1 MWLFGF
7 FFTRVTDSSGL
18 FLNLIPIMT
27 LLASFPCHQYAI
39 AVWAFSV
46 SHYLPSWH
54 PFTLLSDP
62 PWPFLTHTTT
72 CHSFPLT
79 TSNLS
84 QKTAPKPVTAF
95 TALIPILSLT
105 PPAQKYTFQHYIPLR
120 FPTTQC
126 FWQQNDLSHRIL
138 HPWSPH
144 AWKCKCGSPPP
155 SLSSKSMHAN
165 IQRSAV
171 LLRPPKWSR
180 DAAGV
185 CVRMQAICSVLTGDG
200 VNARVEPQEVRKSF
214 MFCSQAWWWAPNCF
228 PSALIKGT
236 RW

>member
-7 FFTRVTDSSGL
+7 FFTRVSDSSGL
-18 FLNLIPIMT
+18 FLNLIPIMA
-27 LLASFPCHQYAI
+27 LLASFPCHRHAI
-39 AVWAFSV
+39 AVGAFSV

-72 CHSFPLT
+72 CHSSPLT

-95 TALIPILSLT
+95 TALILRLSIT
-105 PPAQKYTFQHYIPLR
+105 PPAQKHTFQHYIPLR
-120 FPTTQC
+120 FSTTQR
-126 FWQQNDLSHRIL
+126 FWRKNG
-138 HPWSPH
+138 WSERTNGLMIRPPSRSV
-144 AWKCKCGSPPP
+144 SPPLI
-155 SLSSKSMHAN
+155 SACLEMQMRISTSVTVTKSINAN

-180 DAAGV
+180 DASGV
-185 CVRMQAICSVLTGDG
+185 CVRMQAICSVLTG
-200 VNARVEPQEVRKSF
+200 
-214 MFCSQAWWWAPNCF
+214 WWCECRSRA
-228 PSALIKGT
+228 SGSEEELYVLLG
-236 RW
+236 